1 MSELVSII
9 TPVYNNANTIVQTV
23 HSVMAQTYP
32 YWELILVDD
41 ASTDEVLPLLQRLA
55 LEDERERIQV
65 YALGANRGA
74 AGARNEGILH
84 AKGRFI
90 AFLDADD
97 LWEGEKLERQVE
109 FSMANA
115 AAITHTSYKW
125 VDQKG
130 VATGK
135 VIHARERLTYDDML
149 DYNYIGCL
157 TGMYD
162 TEVTGKK
169 YFMPDIAKR
178 QDYGLWLH
186 IMRDGH
192 EAFGLDTVL
201 AQYRTGGA
209 SLSSN
214 KWESALYNWRVLREL
229 EGLSRLEAV
238 KHFLRYA
245 LKGLQKYR

>member
-9 TPVYNNANTIVQTV
+9 TPVHNNANTIAQTV
-23 HSVMAQTYP
+23 RSVMAQTYP
-32 YWELILVDD
+32 YWELILIDD
-41 ASTDEVLPLLQRLA
+41 ASTDGVLPLLQELA
-55 LEDERERIQV
+55 LEDEQARVKIYV
-65 YALGANRGA
+65 LDTNRGA

-97 LWEGEKLERQVE
+97 LWEAEKLEKQVQ
-109 FSMANA
+109 FSKDNG
-115 AAITHTSYKW
+115 AAITHTAYAW
-125 VDQKG
+125 VDQMG
-130 VATGK
+130 EATGR
-135 VIHARERLTYDDML
+135 VIHVRGLLSYDDML

-162 TEVTGKK
+162 TAVTGKK

-178 QDYGLWLH
+178 QDYGMWLH

-192 EAFGLDTVL
+192 KAYGLDAVL
-201 AQYRTGGA
+201 ARYRTGGT

-214 KWESALYNWRVLREL
+214 KWESAMYNWRVLRTL
-229 EGLSRLEAV
+229 EGLSRIKAA
-238 KHFLRYA
+238 KHFMRYA
-245 LKGLQKYR
+245 LKGLLKYR